1 MHSYMCDNPYKYYTT
16 SLTGFN
22 ITSKIMGI
30 ILLMSDVR
38 CKVGDFPS
46 NHLEM
51 KDRDTTANILSQA
64 TIHSHTYDN
73 KHKDCR
79 TTLMEMI
86 SKSRCVWE
94 EWETT
99 VSLLSTLTV
108 VGGSPT
114 TPAPAT
120 TAPALVNILMPSGI
134 PMGSNAVLSNND
146 GDGNNEGENTT
157 TVSLS
162 PTDIPSANKML
173 DSNSTTSGETMG
185 FFYCTTTFVEYCGVG
200 FCCGESYD
208 V

>member
-38 CKVGDFPS
+38 CKVGVFPS

-99 VSLLSTLTV
+99 VSLLSTLAV

-114 TPAPAT
+114 TPALAT
-120 TAPALVNILMPSGI
+120 TAPALVNILMPSAI
-134 PMGSNAVLSNND
+134 PMRSNDVLSNND
-146 GDGNNEGENTT
+146 RDGNNEGEILLQFHLAQQTFRQQIRCW
-157 TVSLS
+157 
-162 PTDIPSANKML
+162 IPIVLHLVRLWDFLLYNYL
-173 DSNSTTSGETMG
+173 
-185 FFYCTTTFVEYCGVG
+185 CGILWCWFLLWG
-200 FCCGESYD
+200 IL
-208 V
+208 